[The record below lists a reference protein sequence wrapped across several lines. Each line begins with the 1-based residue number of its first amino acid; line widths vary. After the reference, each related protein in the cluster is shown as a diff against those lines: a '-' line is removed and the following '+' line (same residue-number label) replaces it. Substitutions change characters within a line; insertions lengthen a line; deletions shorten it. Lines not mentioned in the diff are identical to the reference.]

1 MKALRMLLIAVA
13 LLWSVP
19 QGFAKGPTAVTDLDK
34 ALEQAKAEK
43 KLLFIQFGREACGN
57 CQALRGY
64 VAKNE
69 VKLPKDKFVYADL
82 SCDDKATSAAFRKL
96 FKVEGSTLPFVV
108 VADAEGKQLAG
119 RSGFGSPAEYK
130 KFLQQA
136 QSKKPAEAA
145 KTPAK

>member
-1 MKALRMLLIAVA
+1 MKALQLLLIAVA

-19 QGFAKGPTAVTDLDK
+19 QGFAKGPEAVTDLDK
-34 ALEQAKAEK
+34 ALEQAKTEK
-43 KLLFIQFGREACGN
+43 KLLFIQFGREKCGN
-57 CQALRGY
+57 CQALRSY

-69 VKLPKDKFVYADL
+69 IKLSKDRFVYVDL
-82 SCDDKATSAAFRKL
+82 NCDDAATSGAFRKL
-96 FKVEGSTLPFVV
+96 YKVEGSMLPFFV
-108 VADAEGKQLAG
+108 VADPAGKQLAG

-136 QSKKPAEAA
+136 QAKKTAEAA